1 MTERPVHHDS
11 FVLTF
16 EAELSLERIEQ
27 SLQSLG
33 ELRHCEVS
41 AMRPSVEERALND
54 LKFAECLPHSLA
66 VHPLENRLS
75 DEAGTKAILEQSVRV
90 VVAD

>member
-1 MTERPVHHDS
+1 MTERPVQHDS
-11 FVLTF
+11 FALTF

-27 SLQSLG
+27 SLG
-33 ELRHCEVS
+33 ELRRCKVS
-41 AMRPSVEERALND
+41 AMRPSVEERVISD

-66 VHPLENRLS
+66 VHLLENRLS